1 MSGCRRY
8 AGYRFRRAFRVFP
21 AFRRVVRG
29 VPYRNREARYSGS
42 RIVCGACLGDPPAV
56 RVGLWPARTPKTAS
70 TPGNRARAFERTQ
83 APERAAIQRS
93 NGCVTASRIS
103 AWRQTDAENA

>member
-1 MSGCRRY
+1 MSGCRRP
-8 AGYRFRRAFRVFP
+8 AGYGSRRAFR
-21 AFRRVVRG
+21 ASGGALRG

-42 RIVCGACLGDPPAV
+42 RIVCGARLGDPPAV

-70 TPGNRARAFERTQ
+70 TPGNRARAFERTR

-93 NGCVTASRIS
+93 NGCVTVPRIHP
-103 AWRQTDAENA
+103 WGQTDAENA